1 MTPYV
6 YLIDE
11 FFPPYEF
18 ELVQAYAH
26 QLEYKPVEAPFDHVV
41 YPNIGLPVPE
51 VVIERIAQSMTW
63 LMGYKVIPKHN
74 AFRLSPRGS
83 NPPQW
88 AHSDGETARWA
99 FFCYINPGPSAT
111 VLLEHRRTGM
121 RTHPAGDEELQAW
134 KDDHNNVDAWRVVGE
149 FPGAPNRALVMR
161 SDLMHGAIPREGY
174 GEDRT
179 DARLILL
186 SFFD

>member
-6 YLIDE
+6 YMIDE
-11 FFPPYEF
+11 FFPEYEF

-26 QLEYKPVEAPFDHVV
+26 NLEYKPVESPFDRVV

-51 VVIERIAQSMTW
+51 PVLERTTQVLTW

-88 AHSDGETARWA
+88 AHSDAEVSRYA
-99 FFCYINPGPSAT
+99 FFCYINPGPSST
-111 VLLEHRRTGM
+111 VLLEHRGTGM
-121 RTHPAGDEELQAW
+121 RTHPQNEVELQAW
-134 KDDHNNVDAWRVVGE
+134 KDDHENEKAWRIYGE

-161 SDLMHGAIPREGY
+161 SDLIHAALPRRGY
-174 GEDRT
+174 GEDT
-179 DARLILL
+179 YDSRLILL